1 MKGTRH
7 LPRSQFLIA
16 FLARKIYYSEVT
28 GSTALCIEIKR
39 PAEMDRTPLS
49 YDRGGRTLASI
60 DRRKNLAF
68 LCLLLFVLTIGAVAF
83 HHHDDCDHD
92 DCPICVAASA
102 ISTAG
107 FSLFIFAVYILTVF
121 LETPLGPS
129 GYNCPICD
137 LPPAR
142 APPA

>member
-1 MKGTRH
+1 
-7 LPRSQFLIA
+7 
-16 FLARKIYYSEVT
+16 
-28 GSTALCIEIKR
+28 
-39 PAEMDRTPLS
+39 
-49 YDRGGRTLASI
+49 LAST

-83 HHHDDCDHD
+83 HHHDDDYLHD

-107 FSLFIFAVYILTVF
+107 LSLFIFAVYILTWV
-121 LETPLGPS
+121 LEAATGPWDYDCLI
-129 GYNCPICD
+129 GD
-137 LPPAR
+137 LPPIR